1 MEKRSQKRKRRQR
14 KKLLFGLGIL
24 LGTLILSGA
33 LLLILR
39 GRAPDSLAQSAVTAA
54 EESPELPADTAPTTT
69 PVPTFTSA
77 PTQAPILPIASVR
90 LTFAGDATLGCN
102 MNGNNRRFAKVA
114 EREGYAYFLQNL
126 KEVFSE
132 DDLTVVNLEGPLTTA
147 TKKRSNREFNFRG
160 DPAYAAILSEG
171 SVEAASL
178 ANNHARD
185 YLSQGLADTA
195 AACKEVG
202 VEPFGYKT
210 QFVTEVNGIRLGFLG
225 FTQWETK
232 QSEMVSAVKNL
243 RSDVDILVV
252 YYHWGVE
259 KAYKPLSAQKKLGR
273 AAIDAGA
280 DLVVG
285 GHSHVVGGVEVYKGK
300 RIIYSLGNLCFGGN
314 DTPFSFAAALYRV
327 EFAFDPNAE
336 EVSYQSEALIPIQT
350 SGSTK
355 KNDFQPK
362 LLSGEKA
369 LSVLKR
375 IKNCS
380 KSFSETVDFAQ
391 MAAAY
396 Q

>member
-1 MEKRSQKRKRRQR
+1 MEKRSQKRKRLRR

-24 LGTLILSGA
+24 LGILLLSGA
-33 LLLILR
+33 TLLLR
-39 GRAPDSLAQSAVTAA
+39 REKAPDAQNSDTQAPNAVTVAM
-54 EESPELPADTAPTTT
+54 ESPKPTETPAPIATPAPTE
-69 PVPTFTSA
+69 
-77 PTQAPILPIASVR
+77 APILPTVSVR

-102 MNGNNRRFAKVA
+102 TNGNNRRFAKVA
-114 EREGYAYFLQNL
+114 AREGYAYFLQNL
-126 KEVFSE
+126 KDVFSE
-132 DDLTVVNLEGPLTTA
+132 DDITVVNLEGPLTTA

-185 YLSQGLADTA
+185 YLSQGLLDTA
-195 AACKEVG
+195 AACKEAG

-210 QFVTEVNGIRLGFLG
+210 RFVTEVNGIRLGFLG

-232 QSEMVSAVKNL
+232 QSEMVSAVKSL
-243 RSDVDILVV
+243 RSEVDVLVV
-252 YYHWGVE
+252 FYHWGEE

-327 EFAFDPNAE
+327 EFAFDPNAK

-369 LSVLKR
+369 LAVLKR